1 MHMSIQSRVQISALT
16 RRYGVSPRAIRF
28 YEEEGLIKAARDRQ
42 NRRIYDAEAQARLAQ
57 IVDLRRCGLS
67 IPEIREGLE
76 LQDSGAPPENNLDY
90 VLRRLR
96 NRRSQVSAEL
106 EALDRQIETLARDD
120 RQLRAR
126 HVV

>member
-1 MHMSIQSRVQISALT
+1 MHLSIQSRVQISALT

-28 YEEEGLIKAARDRQ
+28 YEEEGLLTAARDRQ
-42 NRRIYDAEAQARLAQ
+42 NRRVYDAEAQARLAQ

-76 LQDSGAPPENNLDY
+76 MQDSGAPPESNLDY

-96 NRRSQVSAEL
+96 NRRNQVSAEL
-106 EALDRQIETLARDD
+106 DALDRQIETLTRDG

-126 HVV
+126 RVV